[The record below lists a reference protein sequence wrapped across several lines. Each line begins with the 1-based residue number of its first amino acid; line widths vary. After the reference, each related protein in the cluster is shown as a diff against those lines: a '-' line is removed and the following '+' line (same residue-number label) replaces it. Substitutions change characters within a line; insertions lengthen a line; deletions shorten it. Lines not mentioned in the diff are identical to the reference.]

1 LNLRAGKAVL
11 AAVLCSAHLAGCAS
25 LAETSPVPDAPAII
39 VSGLEIRNELPYA
52 ITDVIIQVPATGA
65 FAGCG
70 NILPASRCLNRFEEV
85 DYRADDVSIS
95 WRERGEPHSSGEFR
109 LELPEGAN
117 PMTEYRLEVVVF
129 APGQAGAR
137 FLPAAE
143 ERATP
148 R

>member
-1 LNLRAGKAVL
+1 LNPRLGSVL
-11 AAVLCSAHLAGCAS
+11 LTAVLCAALVAGCAS
-25 LAETSPVPDAPAII
+25 LDQSRSAPKAPAIV
-39 VSGLEIRNELPYA
+39 VSSLEIRNELPYA

-70 NILPASRCLNRFEEV
+70 NILPGSGCLNRFEEV

-143 ERATP
+143 ERA
-148 R
+148 RSR